1 MSLGFQ
7 SQKFWQSLIVH
18 YYYQIQKNIFL
29 GLLIRM
35 EQLIL
40 STHSQEILHILLIQH
55 IKVIV
60 KLFGMKKDY
69 YFIAMIVL
77 STFLFKQLI
86 SISLIQF
93 YEGSKMIMQ
102 FNLTIPNQAI
112 KGISPIPE
120 LESLAFVVDHIV
132 YLLNYSSINQKN
144 ESEIKLLAN
153 CCLLYTSDAA
163 DEEDSVDLGGRR
175 IIKKKK

>member
-1 MSLGFQ
+1 M
-7 SQKFWQSLIVH
+7 
-18 YYYQIQKNIFL
+18 
-29 GLLIRM
+29 
-35 EQLIL
+35 
-40 STHSQEILHILLIQH
+40 HSQNAKAFQCLSAFKAKNFGNLLLLTYQNGTINIIDTLSGNITHITNTTYQSNCQTIWDEKRLL
-55 IKVIV
+55 
-60 KLFGMKKDY
+60 FYCYD
-69 YFIAMIVL
+69 
-77 STFLFKQLI
+77 S
-86 SISLIQF
+86 SNLIQF